1 MGSADVISD
10 HVETGRQSEILPR
23 RTAHDAILA
32 IYASLVLISISLWF
46 LAIRAPLWLDET
58 GSYWDIKFG
67 FRHIWSHQFI
77 TLCFPSYTSILWL
90 STKIF
95 GTSEVALR
103 TPSVLA
109 MMGAVWL
116 LYLAARELFDRDV
129 AAIAVAIFSVNSI
142 VIFES
147 IDVRP
152 YAFGAFA
159 TTAAIL
165 ILLRLRRS
173 NSNWLAAAFGLAAAV
188 VISFHY
194 LFATILP
201 AFLLCFFVFK
211 RKEGG
216 TAWRQFGI
224 AAAVFALASLPMLPG
239 LHYLFHTSSSHV
251 YEPKPR
257 FEELIGTFGSRYVEC
272 LFGGAAIIAG
282 ILVARKSNGESQK
295 PNGDSQSE
303 TEGWKVLVCLFLG
316 LIPLL
321 TLFGVSELTPI
332 HMFAARH
339 RLVAL
344 PGIALCWAL
353 LVERYLRPRLRLLFC
368 IALVGMSVYLCL
380 ASPTARKHYLTW
392 KYALQFAQQNA
403 SPDDAPVVICS
414 DYPEAD
420 YVPMPLDSA
429 KNDRFYSQL
438 SYYQLSMPV
447 VPMPRGLNAEA
458 IRVGSQFLQE
468 AAQKHERFLALGWLP
483 SYPTL
488 NWLAQR
494 ASPNFNVRLLGTFDG
509 IAVLEFR
516 PAR

>member
-1 MGSADVISD
+1 MRMETIDAVPETRAECSERPELCGS
-10 HVETGRQSEILPR
+10 ER
-23 RTAHDAILA
+23 RTFPVRAITAVYVLALA
-32 IYASLVLISISLWF
+32 ISVSVWF

-58 GSYWDIKFG
+58 GSYWDIKYG
-67 FRHIWSHQFI
+67 FSHIWSHRFV

-90 STKIF
+90 STKVI
-95 GTSEVALR
+95 GTSEIALR
-103 TPSVLA
+103 IPSILA
-109 MMGAVWL
+109 MMAAAWL

-129 AAIAVAIFSVNSI
+129 AAIAVVMFSVNPI

-147 IDVRP
+147 VDVRP
-152 YAFGAFA
+152 YAFGALA

-188 VISFHY
+188 VVSFHY

-211 RKEGG
+211 RKEGRA
-216 TAWRQFGI
+216 AWRQFGI
-224 AAAVFALASLPMLPG
+224 AAAVFALAFLPMLPG
-239 LHYLFHTSSSHV
+239 LQYLFHTSGSHV

-257 FEELIGTFGSRYVEC
+257 FEELVATFGSRYVEY

-282 ILVARKSNGESQK
+282 ILVARKSNRV
-295 PNGDSQSE
+295 SQSE
-303 TEGWKVLVCLFLG
+303 TEGWKVLACLFLA

-321 TLFGVSELTPI
+321 TLYGVSELTPI
-332 HMFAARH
+332 HMFATRH

-344 PGIALCWAL
+344 PGISLCWAL

-368 IALVGMSVYLCL
+368 IGLVATSVYLSFT
-380 ASPTARKHYLTW
+380 SPILRQHYLTW
-392 KYALQFAQQNA
+392 KYALEFAQQNA
-403 SPDDAPVVICS
+403 SYDDAPVVICS

-420 YVPMPLDSA
+420 YVAMPLGSA
-429 KNDRFYSQL
+429 KDNRFYSQL
-438 SYYQLSMPV
+438 SYYKLSVPV
-447 VPMPRGLNAEA
+447 VPMPRALNSEA
-458 IRVGSQFLQE
+458 MRVGSQFLQE
-468 AAQKHERFLALGWLP
+468 AAQKHERFLALAWLT

-488 NWLAQR
+488 SWLTHQ
-494 ASPNFNVRLLGTFDG
+494 ASPNFNVQQLGTFDG